1 MKALNVSEKCILSL
15 VFGYQAY
22 DIALRAMDSYGDE
35 ESAQLVTSLRNA
47 CESCGKVPDLSHENL
62 YGHVQLFP
70 TRDDFVVASSKLIDA
85 FDVARESSDR
95 TQKLQLRRTIEA
107 IFELRACARHTPVL
121 RDQSAPQGIRD
132 AMLNRELS
140 TYPLSS
146 NQVNKLRMGGYVR
159 LRDLYGEKMVNI
171 VGKCGLTEKQ
181 VENLDNLIGNYLKAV
196 VSVNEIG
203 FRNQLEVVG
212 KTVIGEGFKLM
223 DGTSAF
229 WFNEFSNFAGKVQP
243 KETLRTTRKKTLY
256 PRLRLSLVSEIFG
269 WEGWLDSLDQQPATV
284 FIQFKKWLKLV
295 SEWMASPTEF
305 KAPTTPSFAS
315 NTEWFETLVQSPKPP
330 FFKQK
335 LSKRKSDNDL

>member
-22 DIALRAMDSYGDE
+22 DIAFRAMDSYGDE

-62 YGHVQLFP
+62 YGHVHLFP

-107 IFELRACARHTPVL
+107 IFELRACARLTPVL
-121 RDQSAPQGIRD
+121 REQSAPQGIRD

-159 LRDLYGEKMVNI
+159 LRDLYGEKMFNI

-196 VSVNEIG
+196 VSVDEIG

-212 KTVIGEGFKLM
+212 KTVLGEGFKLM
-223 DGTSAF
+223 DGTPAF
-229 WFNEFSNFAGKVQP
+229 WFIQFSEFAGKKEP
-243 KETLRTTRKKTLY
+243 KEIHRTTRLY
-256 PRLRLSLVSEIFG
+256 RYSVWEDKSEIFG
-269 WEGWLDSLDQQPATV
+269 WEGWLDSLVEQPGTV
-284 FIQFKKWLKLV
+284 FIKFKKWLKLV
-295 SEWMASPTEF
+295 AEWMASPTEF

-315 NTEWFETLVQSPKPP
+315 NTKWFETLVQSPKPP
-330 FFKQK
+330 FFKQEI
-335 LSKRKSDNDL
+335 SKRKSDNDL